1 MKAYCFRTCISISH
15 SNDGEKENA
24 HIHTVEIAAYVRASE
39 DQEGLRK
46 FDDTEVL
53 IESSL
58 EPFRECYL
66 NEMEG
71 FEENVSIEF
80 LGETLF
86 YKLNEK
92 LSENGMYMERFEISE
107 TPLRT
112 YILTRTA

>member
-1 MKAYCFRTCISISH
+1 MKTYCFRTCISISH
-15 SNDGEKENA
+15 SNDDNREHA
-24 HIHTVEIAAYVRASE
+24 HIHTVEIAAYVRANE
-39 DQEGLRK
+39 TQTDLRK

-53 IESSL
+53 IEACL
-58 EPFRECYL
+58 EPYQECYL
-66 NEMEG
+66 NDMEG
-71 FEENVSIEF
+71 FEENVNMEY

-86 YKLNEK
+86 YKLDEK

>member
-66 NEMEG
+66 NEVEG